1 MHDYKLMPKVEL
13 HLHLDGSVRLETVAE
28 LLNREIVDVEKDMVA
43 SDKCLDLNDY
53 LTKFAIAGKVMQT
66 KENLRRIAYELA
78 FDLKKDGVIYAEI
91 RFAPLKHILGG
102 LNASEVVESVLEGLF
117 QVDIKTNLILCMM
130 RGDNE
135 KQNMEVI
142 DLACSFIGRGVVAI
156 DLAGAEAIYKTYDY
170 KNLFEYA
177 KKLQVPFTI
186 HAGEADGED
195 SIKSA
200 IAFGAK
206 RLGHGVNAIFYPK
219 LLEEIKEQD
228 ILLEICPTSNIQT
241 NVVKTLS
248 EHPVRALYDTGI
260 SISISTDNRT
270 VSNISLTE
278 EYEQLEQILS
288 FNYDDFVKMNIAAI
302 KHAFLNDKDK
312 ALLLREYESLLN
324 NINN

>member
-278 EYEQLEQILS
+278 EYEQLEQILA

-302 KHAFLNDKDK
+302 KHAFLNNKDK

>member
-91 RFAPLKHILGG
+91 KFAPLKHILGG